1 MGFKAVPSK
10 GRDWL
15 LHLAGHA
22 LWSPW
27 ILLLRSK
34 ILFQANPAL
43 LRPTHHTDVAKLV
56 GSSHCVIVQEA
67 SSGDPAWV
75 GVVCKNDQ
83 LVFISLV
90 SNPDEAFLDIRHNH
104 SVPDCLNPTD
114 GVGNVLYGKA
124 KGLVN
129 PDTESRHKKATTET

>member
-1 MGFKAVPSK
+1 MWVSK
-10 GRDWL
+10 L
-15 LHLAGHA
+15 
-22 LWSPW
+22 SPPKGETGCSTLQATRSGATW

-56 GSSHCVIVQEA
+56 SSSHRVVVQEA
-67 SSGDPAWV
+67 GSGDPAGV

-104 SVPDCLNPTD
+104 SVPDCLNPTN

-124 KGLVN
+124 IQKR
-129 PDTESRHKKATTET
+129 T